1 MAAQIVWDDVTEG
14 LEIGP
19 VMRHPTSQQLVM
31 YAGASGDYYQI
42 HYDKDYAQGTGLQ
55 DIIIHGALKNA
66 FLGSLVT
73 DWMGPHGN
81 LRRLSCQYRGM
92 DIPGH
97 PIAAKGVVTSKYE
110 DDGVYLV
117 DCEIWLE
124 NEEGQRTTPGRA
136 TVSLPKSLA

>member
-1 MAAQIVWDDVTEG
+1 MANQVVWDDLNEG
-14 LEIGP
+14 VEIGP
-19 VMRHPTSQQLVM
+19 VVRQPTSQQLVK

-42 HYDKDYAQGTGLQ
+42 HYDKDFAQGTGLE
-55 DIIIHGALKNA
+55 DIILHGALKNA

-73 DWMGPHGN
+73 DWMGPDGN

-97 PIAAKGVVTSKYE
+97 AITARGVVTSKYE
-110 DDGVYLV
+110 NDGEYLV

-124 NEEGQRTTPGRA
+124 NENGQRTTPGRA
-136 TVSLPKSLA
+136 TVSLPKSQD

>member
-1 MAAQIVWDDVTEG
+1 MVTQIVWDEVTEG

-19 VMRHPTSQQLVM
+19 VVRNPTSQQLVM

-42 HYDKDYAQGTGLQ
+42 HYDKDFAQGTGLE
-55 DIIIHGALKNA
+55 DIILHGALKNA

-92 DIPGH
+92 DIPGR
-97 PIAAKGVVTSKYE
+97 PISARGVVTSKYE
-110 DDGVYLV
+110 DDGNYLV

-124 NEEGQRTTPGRA
+124 NEASQRTTPGRA
-136 TVSLPKSLA
+136 TVSLPKS

>member
-1 MAAQIVWDDVTEG
+1 MADQMVWDAVTEG
-14 LEIGP
+14 LELGP
-19 VMRHPTSQQLVM
+19 VVRHPSTQQLVK

-42 HYDKDYAQGTGLQ
+42 HYDKEFAQGTGLE
-55 DIIIHGALKNA
+55 DVILHGALKNA

-92 DIPGH
+92 DIPGR
-97 PIAAKGVVTSKYE
+97 PITARGVVTSKHE
-110 DDGVYLV
+110 DDGEYLV

-136 TVSLPKSLA
+136 TVSLPKS

>member
-1 MAAQIVWDDVTEG
+1 MPNQIVWDEIDEG

-19 VMRHPTSQQLVM
+19 AVRHPTSQQLVK

-42 HYDKDYAQGTGLQ
+42 HYDKDFAQGTGLE

-66 FLGSLVT
+66 FLGTLIT
-73 DWMGPHGN
+73 DWMVPHGS
-81 LRRLSCQYRGM
+81 LRSLSCQYRGM
-92 DIPGH
+92 DIPGR
-97 PIAAKGVVTSKYE
+97 PITARGVVSSKYE
-110 DDGVYLV
+110 DDGEYLV

-136 TVSLPKSLA
+136 TVSLPKSRA